1 MQVMMIVAR
10 CLLGLSS
17 VRWAF
22 YPVCPV
28 GGELALGTPLF
39 DDIKIHLPNGRTFHI
54 VAARKRASD
63 IYVRQAMLN
72 GKKIKGNFIHHHDIW
87 NGGTLKFSM

>member
-1 MQVMMIVAR
+1 MMIVAR

-72 GKKIKGNFIHHHDIW
+72 GKKLKVNFIHHHDIW